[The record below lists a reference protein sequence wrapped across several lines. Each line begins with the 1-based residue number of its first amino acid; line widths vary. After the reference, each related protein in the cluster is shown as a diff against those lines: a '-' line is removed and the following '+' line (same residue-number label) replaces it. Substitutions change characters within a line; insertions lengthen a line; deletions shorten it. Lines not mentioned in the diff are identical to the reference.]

1 MGPEILNCL
10 GNPSLIREELVRWPG
25 EGYCPLPPR
34 CDNMR
39 DDVKN
44 SLVAKFP
51 SGKTNTGQE
60 AGLVKQKTSVG
71 CVT

>member
-1 MGPEILNCL
+1 MQQDNTDPFMGPEILNCL
-10 GNPSLIREELVRWPG
+10 GNPSLIREELVRRPG

-34 CDNMR
+34 CDNMQ

-51 SGKTNTGQE
+51 SE
-60 AGLVKQKTSVG
+60 KQTLAREQAL
-71 CVT
+71 